1 MNEKNQSLS
10 RKELW
15 IFLAIAYGC
24 PYLMGIPMYFGL
36 SAGADVTAFPL
47 AQMLYPAAGVML
59 AFLVTRRKDPM
70 LPRGF
75 YGFYLFVTAAML
87 VCCLC
92 SVLMPGADWLSIS
105 NYAVIAASLIGWVI
119 LLATRREKCAAY
131 ELGWRKGSTSGVWL
145 CTLIFAGLY
154 VLRIFLP
161 AFLTGTQSPYLEYLL
176 TPMPYIMLLN
186 VVLNFFLSF
195 LCFFGEEYG
204 WRYFLQPRM
213 QAKFGTRKGVILLGV
228 VWGLWH
234 LPLNLFYYAPDTPLQ
249 SILLQQITCIC
260 LGIVIAYGY
269 LRTGNIWTAVI
280 MHFLNNNMGLI
291 FVPDLSFQNQAYGWG
306 DVLYSLILM
315 GVLHLPFLFSRV
327 FNGKKPEPPQAQATN
342 APTDGQL

>member
-1 MNEKNQSLS
+1 MTEKNKTP

-24 PYLMGIPMYFGL
+24 PYLMGIPMYLGL
-36 SAGADVTAFPL
+36 KAGTDVSAFPL
-47 AQMLYPAAGVML
+47 TQMLYPAAGVML
-59 AFLVTRRKDPM
+59 AFLVTRRREAL

-92 SVLMPGADWLSIS
+92 SAFLPGLDWLTIS
-105 NYAVIAASLIGWVI
+105 NFIVMGASLIGWGV
-119 LLATRREKCAAY
+119 LLATRREKRSAFG
-131 ELGWRKGSTSGVWL
+131 LGWRKGSTGGVLL
-145 CTLIFAGLY
+145 CSLIFAGIY

-161 AFLTGTQSPYLEYLL
+161 AFLAGVQKTYLDYLL
-176 TPMPYIMLLN
+176 TPMPYIMLFN
-186 VVLNFFLSF
+186 VVLSFFLSF

-213 QAKFGTRKGVILLGV
+213 QERFGTRWGVILLGV

-249 SILLQQITCIC
+249 SILLQQITCIS
-260 LGIVIAYGY
+260 LGILIAYGY
-269 LRTGNIWTAVI
+269 LKTGNIWVAVI
-280 MHFLNNNMGLI
+280 MHYLNNNMGLI
-291 FVPDLSFQNQAYGWG
+291 FVPDLSFQNQTYGWG

-315 GVLHLPFLFSRV
+315 GVLHLPFLLSHV
-327 FNGKKPEPPQAQATN
+327 FDGRGKQEKQPDSTSET
-342 APTDGQL
+342 

>member
-1 MNEKNQSLS
+1 MTEKSKAT
-10 RKELW
+10 RRELW

-24 PYLMGIPMYFGL
+24 PYLMGIPMYLGL
-36 SAGADVTAFPL
+36 KAGTDVSAFPL
-47 AQMLYPAAGVML
+47 TQMLYPAAGVML
-59 AFLVTRRKDPM
+59 AFLVTRQKEAL

-92 SVLMPGADWLSIS
+92 SAFLPGLDWLTIS
-105 NYAVIAASLIGWVI
+105 NFFVIGASLVGWAV
-119 LLATRREKCAAY
+119 LLATRREKRSAFG
-131 ELGWRKGSTSGVWL
+131 LGWRKGSTGGVVL
-145 CTLIFAGLY
+145 CSLIFAGIY

-161 AFLTGTQSPYLEYLL
+161 AFLAGAQKAYLDYLL
-176 TPMPYIMLLN
+176 TPMPYIMLFN
-186 VVLNFFLSF
+186 VVLSFFLSF

-213 QAKFGTRKGVILLGV
+213 QERFGSRRGVILLGV

-249 SILLQQITCIC
+249 SILLQQITCIS
-260 LGIVIAYGY
+260 LGILIAYGY
-269 LRTGNIWTAVI
+269 LKTGNIWVAVI
-280 MHFLNNNMGLI
+280 MHYLNNNMGLV
-291 FVPDLSFQNQAYGWG
+291 FVPDLSFQNQTYGWG

-315 GVLHLPFLFSRV
+315 GVLHLPFLLSHV
-327 FNGKKPEPPQAQATN
+327 FDGRGKPEKQ
-342 APTDGQL
+342 TDLPDSPAEI

>member
-24 PYLMGIPMYFGL
+24 PYLMGIPMYFAL
-36 SAGADVTAFPL
+36 TAGADVTVFPL
-47 AQMLYPAAGVML
+47 TQMLYPAAGVML

-87 VCCLC
+87 VCSLC
-92 SVLMPGADWLSIS
+92 SALMPGADWLSIS
-105 NYAVIAASLIGWVI
+105 NYAVMAASLIGWVI
-119 LLATRREKCAAY
+119 LLATRKEKRTAY
-131 ELGWRKGSTSGVWL
+131 GLGWRKGSASGVWL
-145 CTLIFAGLY
+145 CSLIFAGLY

-161 AFLTGTQSPYLEYLL
+161 AFLTGTQKPYLDYLL

-186 VVLNFFLSF
+186 VVLSFFLSF

-213 QAKFGTRKGVILLGV
+213 QAKFGPRKGVILLGV

-234 LPLNLFYYAPDTPLQ
+234 LPLNLFYYAPDTPIQ
-249 SILLQQITCIC
+249 SILLQQITCIS

-269 LRTGNIWTAVI
+269 LRTGNIWVAVI

-291 FVPDLSFQNQAYGWG
+291 FVPDLSFQNQAFGWG

-327 FNGKKPEPPQAQATN
+327 FDGKKPEPSQAETAN
-342 APTDGQL
+342 APTDEQL